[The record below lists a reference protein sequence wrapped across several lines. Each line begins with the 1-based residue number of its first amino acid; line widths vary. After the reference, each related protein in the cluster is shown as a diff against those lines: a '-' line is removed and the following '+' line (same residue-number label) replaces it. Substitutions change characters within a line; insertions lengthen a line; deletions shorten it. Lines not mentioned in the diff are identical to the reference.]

1 MLVSFFSFYYFDKQ
15 IHSSSSS
22 FPLPPAPPFP
32 LPSICFL
39 LPAPPSLF
47 LLLPFICFPVRSPFL
62 LLPPSFH
69 LLPPSFLLLPPSFIR
84 SASKQIKRFLLISI
98 KEDKDPGAHRLLQ
111 YAYEGKL
118 SIFNFIPHN
127 AIQIGSL
134 IGKVATAVVH
144 KATFISSSTLLF
156 SFSLSLLSALFPPFT
171 PLSCFSLP
179 LPPLSPH
186 PFKWKFPCFS
196 LSLFL
201 VCPSLSPLSLPFLSL
216 SLVSPSFPLVN

>member
-134 IGKVATAVVH
+134 IGKGATAVVH
-144 KATFISSSTLLF
+144 KATFNSSPVAYKEFYEGVNITEFNKEVTIMRYSLLLLLF
-156 SFSLSLLSALFPPFT
+156 TLPFSLLFPFPFPLPFPSPSYLPPISLSLP
-171 PLSCFSLP
+171 
-179 LPPLSPH
+179 
-186 PFKWKFPCFS
+186 
-196 LSLFL
+196 
-201 VCPSLSPLSLPFLSL
+201 CPSSIPSSFLL
-216 SLVSPSFPLVN
+216 FC